1 MRALLAFTPPVLEY
15 RALAPMLVIFG
26 AAIIGVIVEA
36 FVSAK
41 LRPALQLAITLGAI
55 ILSFTQVITLRGTA
69 SATAAMESVVVD
81 GPVLFLQGTILVLA
95 FLGTLLI
102 ADIEQFAAQAS
113 AIPGSAEEVAA
124 IKTGKIQT
132 EIYPLTLFAVGGMML
147 FPAASDL
154 ITLFVALEVLSLPLY
169 LMAGLSRRRRL
180 LSQEAAL
187 KYFLLGAYSSAF
199 FLFGSAFLYGFA
211 GSVTFEGIHNVL
223 TSGPGNDVFFLIG
236 IASLSVG
243 LLFKVGAVP
252 FHAWTPD
259 VYQGAPTAVTAF
271 MAAATKVAAFGAAL
285 RIFYTAVGGAV
296 WSWRPML
303 TAVAIITMVVGSLIA
318 ITQRDV
324 KRMLAYS
331 SIAHAGFLLTGI
343 LALNSSGIVASL
355 FYLASYGL
363 TTIGA
368 FAVVSLVRDASG
380 EVTDLN
386 RWVGLARRSP
396 SIAAIFALFLLSFA
410 GIPLTAGFIGKFT
423 IFSAAYE
430 NGAIPVVVTGVLAS
444 AIAAFF
450 YIRVIVM
457 MFFAETPTD
466 TVAVTI
472 PSKFTIT
479 VIWIAAV
486 ATLILG
492 VFPTPVL
499 DAIASLATF
508 VR

>member
-1 MRALLAFTPPVLEY
+1 MSFTPPNLEY
-15 RALAPMLVIFG
+15 SALAPILVIFA

-41 LRPALQLAITLGAI
+41 LRGPLQLAIALGAT
-55 ILSFTQVITLRGTA
+55 ILSFSQVLSLRGTQT
-69 SATAAMESVVVD
+69 ATAAMDSVIID
-81 GPVLFLQGTILVLA
+81 GPVLFMQGTILVFA
-95 FLGTLLI
+95 FLGLLLI
-102 ADIEQFAAQAS
+102 ADLEQFAPQAS
-113 AIPGSAEEVAA
+113 AIPGSSEEASA
-124 IKTGKIQT
+124 IKVGKTQT

-154 ITLFVALEVLSLPLY
+154 ITLFIALEVLSLPLY

-199 FLFGSAFLYGFA
+199 FLFGSAFLYGYA
-211 GSVTFEGIHNVL
+211 GTVSLEGIHNL
-223 TSGPGNDVFFLIG
+223 ISSGPGNDIFLLIG
-236 IASLSVG
+236 IAALSVG

-271 MAAATKVAAFGAAL
+271 MAAATKVAAFGALL
-285 RIFYTAVGGAV
+285 RIFYTAISGAV
-296 WSWRPML
+296 WSWRPLITAIAIVTML
-303 TAVAIITMVVGSLIA
+303 VGSLIA
-318 ITQRDV
+318 IAQRDV

-331 SIAHAGFLLTGI
+331 SIAHAGFLLTGV
-343 LALNSSGIVASL
+343 LALNQSGITASL

-363 TTIGA
+363 TTLGA
-368 FAVVSLVRDASG
+368 FALVSLVRDSAG

-386 RWVGLARRSP
+386 RWVGLAKRSP
-396 SIAAIFALFLLSFA
+396 LIATIFSLFLLSFA

-430 NGAIPVVVTGVLAS
+430 NGNIAVVVVGVLSS

-457 MFFAETPTD
+457 MFFADPESDSVSVVIPT
-466 TVAVTI
+466 
-472 PSKFTIT
+472 KFTIT
-479 VIWIAAV
+479 VIWIAAIG
-486 ATLILG
+486 TLLLG
-492 VFPTPVL
+492 IYPTPIL
-499 DAIASLATF
+499 DAITPIF

>member
-1 MRALLAFTPPVLEY
+1 MSFTPPNLEY
-15 RALAPMLVIFG
+15 SALTPMLIIFA

-41 LRPALQLAITLGAI
+41 LRGPLQLAIALGAT
-55 ILSFTQVITLRGTA
+55 ILSFSQVLSLRGTQT
-69 SATAAMESVVVD
+69 ATAAMDSVIID
-81 GPVLFLQGTILVLA
+81 GPVLFMQGTILVFA
-95 FLGTLLI
+95 FLGLLLI
-102 ADIEQFAAQAS
+102 ADLEQFAPQAS
-113 AIPGSAEEVAA
+113 AIPGSSEEASA
-124 IKTGKIQT
+124 IKVGKTQT

-154 ITLFVALEVLSLPLY
+154 ITLFIALEVLSLPLY

-199 FLFGSAFLYGFA
+199 FLFGSAFLYGYA
-211 GSVTFEGIHNVL
+211 GTVSLEGIHNL
-223 TSGPGNDVFFLIG
+223 ISSGPGNDIYLLIG
-236 IASLSVG
+236 IAALSVG

-271 MAAATKVAAFGAAL
+271 MAAATKVAAFGALL
-285 RIFYTAVGGAV
+285 RIFYTSISGAV
-296 WSWRPML
+296 WSWRPL
-303 TAVAIITMVVGSLIA
+303 ITAVAIVTMLVGSLIA
-318 ITQRDV
+318 IAQRDV

-343 LALNSSGIVASL
+343 LALNQSGITASL

-363 TTIGA
+363 TTLGA
-368 FAVVSLVRDASG
+368 FALVSLVRDAAG

-386 RWVGLARRSP
+386 RWVGLAKRSP
-396 SIAAIFALFLLSFA
+396 LIATIFSLFLLSFA

-430 NGAIPVVVTGVLAS
+430 NGNIAVVVVGVLSS

-457 MFFAETPTD
+457 MFFADPESDSVSVVIPT
-466 TVAVTI
+466 
-472 PSKFTIT
+472 KFTIT
-479 VIWIAAV
+479 VIWIAAIG
-486 ATLILG
+486 TLLLG
-492 VFPTPVL
+492 IYPTPIL
-499 DAIASLATF
+499 DAITPIF

>member
-1 MRALLAFTPPVLEY
+1 MDFTAPVLEY
-15 RALAPMLVIFG
+15 SALAPMLVIFG

-36 FVSAK
+36 FVSEK
-41 LRPALQLAITLGAI
+41 LRPTLQLALSVGAV
-55 ILSFTQVITLRGTA
+55 ILSFAQVFSLRGTQTT
-69 SATAAMESVVVD
+69 TAAIDSVIID
-81 GPVLFLQGTILVLA
+81 GPVLFMQGTILVLA
-95 FLGTLLI
+95 LLGLFLI
-102 ADIEQFAAQAS
+102 ADFEQFTAQAS
-113 AIPGSAEEVAA
+113 AIPGSMEEKSA
-124 IKTGKIQT
+124 IATGKIQT

-169 LMAGLSRRRRL
+169 LMAGLARRRRL

-199 FLFGSAFLYGFA
+199 FLFGAAFLYGFA
-211 GSVTFEGIHNVL
+211 GTVSLEGVNAAL
-223 TSGPGNDVFFLIG
+223 AAGPGNDIFLLIG
-236 IASLSVG
+236 IAALSVG

-285 RIFYTAVGGAV
+285 RIFYTALAGAQ
-296 WSWRPML
+296 WNWRPL
-303 TAVAIITMVVGSLIA
+303 ITGVAILTMVIGSIIA
-318 ITQRDV
+318 IAQRDV

-343 LALNSSGIVASL
+343 LALNQNGLEASL
-355 FYLASYGL
+355 FYLAAYGV
-363 TTIGA
+363 TTLGA
-368 FAVVSLVRDASG
+368 FAVVSLVRDSAG

-386 RWVGLARRSP
+386 RWIGLAKRSP
-396 SIAAIFALFLLSFA
+396 LMASCFALFLLSFA
-410 GIPLTAGFIGKFT
+410 GIPLTSGFIGKFT
-423 IFSAAYE
+423 IFSGAYE
-430 NGAIPVVVTGVLAS
+430 SGNIGVVVVGVLSS

-457 MFFAETPTD
+457 MFFTD
-466 TVAVTI
+466 PEDDSVSVTI
-472 PSKFTIT
+472 PSRFTSS
-479 VIWIAAV
+479 VIWIAAIATV
-486 ATLILG
+486 ALG
-492 VFPTPVL
+492 VFPTPLL

>member
-1 MRALLAFTPPVLEY
+1 MGFTAPILEY
-15 RALAPMLVIFG
+15 GALAPMLIIF
-26 AAIIGVIVEA
+26 AAAVIGVIVEA

-41 LRPALQLAITLGAI
+41 LRPSLQLAIALGAI
-55 ILSFTQVITLRGTA
+55 ILAFTQVVTMRGIATT
-69 SATAAMESVVVD
+69 TAAMDSVVID
-81 GPVLFLQGTILVLA
+81 GPVLFLQGTILLLA
-95 FLGTLLI
+95 FLGLLLI
-102 ADIEQFAAQAS
+102 ADFEQFTAQAS
-113 AIPGSAEEVAA
+113 AIPGSQEEASA
-124 IKTGKIQT
+124 LKTGKIQS

-169 LMAGLSRRRRL
+169 LMAGLARRRRL

-211 GSVTFEGIHNVL
+211 GKVSFQGIHNAI
-223 TSGPGNDVFFLIG
+223 TAGPGNDVFLLIG
-236 IASLSVG
+236 LAAVSVG

-296 WSWRPML
+296 WSWRPL
-303 TAVAIITMVVGSLIA
+303 ITVVAIITMLVGSLIA
-318 ITQRDV
+318 IAQRDV

-343 LALNSSGIVASL
+343 LALNQSGVTATL

-363 TTIGA
+363 TTMGA
-368 FAVVSLVRDASG
+368 FALVSLVRDASG

-396 SIAAIFALFLLSFA
+396 QLAAIFSLFLLSFA

-430 NGAIPVVVTGVLAS
+430 NGAIAVVVAGVIAS

-457 MFFAETPTD
+457 MFFTEPGSD
-466 TVAVTI
+466 SVAISI
-472 PSKFTIT
+472 PSRFTMT
-479 VIWIAAV
+479 VIWIAAI

-492 VFPTPVL
+492 VFPTPLL
-499 DAIASLATF
+499 DAIASLSTF

>member
-1 MRALLAFTPPVLEY
+1 MSFTPANLEY
-15 RALAPMLVIFG
+15 SALAPMLIIFA

-41 LRPALQLAITLGAI
+41 LRGPLQLAIALGAT
-55 ILSFTQVITLRGTA
+55 ILSFSQVLSLRGTQT
-69 SATAAMESVVVD
+69 ATAAMDSVIID
-81 GPVLFLQGTILVLA
+81 GPVLFMQGTILVFA
-95 FLGTLLI
+95 FLGLLLI
-102 ADIEQFAAQAS
+102 ADLEQFAPQAS
-113 AIPGSAEEVAA
+113 AIPGSSEEASA
-124 IKTGKIQT
+124 IKVGKTQT

-154 ITLFVALEVLSLPLY
+154 ITLFIALEVLSLPLY

-199 FLFGSAFLYGFA
+199 FLFGSAFLYGYA
-211 GSVTFEGIHNVL
+211 GTVSLEGIHNL
-223 TSGPGNDVFFLIG
+223 ISSGPGNDIFLLIG
-236 IASLSVG
+236 IAALSVG

-271 MAAATKVAAFGAAL
+271 MAAATKVAAFGALL
-285 RIFYTAVGGAV
+285 RIFYTAISGAV
-296 WSWRPML
+296 WSWRPLITAIAIVTML
-303 TAVAIITMVVGSLIA
+303 VGSLIA
-318 ITQRDV
+318 IAQRDV

-343 LALNSSGIVASL
+343 LALNQSGITASL

-363 TTIGA
+363 TTLGA
-368 FAVVSLVRDASG
+368 FALVSLVRDAAG

-386 RWVGLARRSP
+386 RWVGLAKRSP
-396 SIAAIFALFLLSFA
+396 LIATIFSLFLLSFA

-430 NGAIPVVVTGVLAS
+430 NGNIAVVVVGVLSS

-457 MFFAETPTD
+457 MFFADPESDSVSVVIPT
-466 TVAVTI
+466 
-472 PSKFTIT
+472 KFTIT
-479 VIWIAAV
+479 VIWIAAIG
-486 ATLILG
+486 TLLLG
-492 VFPTPVL
+492 IYPTPIL
-499 DAIASLATF
+499 DAITPIF

>member
-1 MRALLAFTPPVLEY
+1 MAFTPPNLEY
-15 RALAPMLVIFG
+15 SALAPMLIIFA

-41 LRPALQLAITLGAI
+41 LRGPLQLAIALGAT
-55 ILSFTQVITLRGTA
+55 ILSFSQVLSLRGTQT
-69 SATAAMESVVVD
+69 ATAAMDSVIID
-81 GPVLFLQGTILVLA
+81 SPVLFMQGTILVFA
-95 FLGTLLI
+95 FLGLLLI
-102 ADIEQFAAQAS
+102 ADHEQFAPQAS
-113 AIPGSAEEVAA
+113 AIPGSTEEASA
-124 IKTGKIQT
+124 IKVGKTQT

-154 ITLFVALEVLSLPLY
+154 ITLFIALEVLSLPLY

-199 FLFGSAFLYGFA
+199 FLFGSAFLYGYA
-211 GSVTFEGIHNVL
+211 GTVSLEGIHNL
-223 TSGPGNDVFFLIG
+223 ISSGPGNDIFLLIG

-271 MAAATKVAAFGAAL
+271 MAAATKVAAFGAVL
-285 RIFYTAVGGAV
+285 RIFYTSISGAV
-296 WSWRPML
+296 WSWRPLITAIAIVTML
-303 TAVAIITMVVGSLIA
+303 VGSLIA
-318 ITQRDV
+318 IAQRDV

-331 SIAHAGFLLTGI
+331 SIAHAGFLLTGV
-343 LALNSSGIVASL
+343 LALNQSGITASL

-363 TTIGA
+363 TTLGA
-368 FAVVSLVRDASG
+368 FALVSLVRDSAG

-386 RWVGLARRSP
+386 RWVGLAKRSP
-396 SIAAIFALFLLSFA
+396 LIATIFSLFLLSFA

-430 NGAIPVVVTGVLAS
+430 NGNIGVVVVGVLSS

-457 MFFAETPTD
+457 IFFADPESD
-466 TVAVTI
+466 SVSVVI

-479 VIWIAAV
+479 VIWIAAIG
-486 ATLILG
+486 TLLLG
-492 VFPTPVL
+492 IYPTPIL
-499 DAIASLATF
+499 DAITPIF

>member
-1 MRALLAFTPPVLEY
+1 MSFTPPNLEY
-15 RALAPMLVIFG
+15 SALAPMLIIFA

-41 LRPALQLAITLGAI
+41 LRGPLQLAIALGAT
-55 ILSFTQVITLRGTA
+55 ILSFSQVLSLRGTQT
-69 SATAAMESVVVD
+69 ATAAMDSVIID
-81 GPVLFLQGTILVLA
+81 GPVLFMQGTILVFA
-95 FLGTLLI
+95 FLGLLLI
-102 ADIEQFAAQAS
+102 ADLEQFAPQAS
-113 AIPGSAEEVAA
+113 AIPGSSEEASA
-124 IKTGKIQT
+124 IKVGKTQT

-154 ITLFVALEVLSLPLY
+154 ITLFIALEVLSLPLY

-199 FLFGSAFLYGFA
+199 FLFGSAFLYGYA
-211 GSVTFEGIHNVL
+211 GTVSLEGIHNL
-223 TSGPGNDVFFLIG
+223 ISSGPGNDIFLLIG
-236 IASLSVG
+236 IAALSVG

-271 MAAATKVAAFGAAL
+271 MAAATKVAAFGALL
-285 RIFYTAVGGAV
+285 RIFYTAISGAV
-296 WSWRPML
+296 WSWRPLITAIAIVTML
-303 TAVAIITMVVGSLIA
+303 VGSLIA
-318 ITQRDV
+318 IAQRDV

-331 SIAHAGFLLTGI
+331 SIAHAGFLLTGV
-343 LALNSSGIVASL
+343 LALNQSGITASL

-363 TTIGA
+363 TTLGA
-368 FAVVSLVRDASG
+368 FALVSLVRDAAG

-386 RWVGLARRSP
+386 RWVGLAKRSP
-396 SIAAIFALFLLSFA
+396 LIATIFSLFLLSFA

-430 NGAIPVVVTGVLAS
+430 NGNIAVVVVGVLSS

-457 MFFAETPTD
+457 MFFADPENDSVSVVIPT
-466 TVAVTI
+466 
-472 PSKFTIT
+472 KFTIT
-479 VIWIAAV
+479 VIWIAAIG
-486 ATLILG
+486 TLLLG
-492 VFPTPVL
+492 IYPTPIL
-499 DAIASLATF
+499 DAITPIF